1 MPAEMLTATVAAATG
16 SEPSPSQEL
25 VLAEAATGSEPP
37 PSQELLANAT
47 LDHFS
52 ICLVAQLKAYC
63 RVRLNSTESP
73 ALLNLKK
80 GSVREAMAG
89 VQNLIFLAHSFRQR
103 EISLSM
109 DEEPVADGQEVEQV
123 SASQPSVRRHSIQGT
138 VEKSHDDFTFFNRH
152 FVEGM
157 FSTFTLP
164 EQRPME
170 LADGNDTRFAEEA
183 CKLI

>member
-1 MPAEMLTATVAAATG
+1 MSTAKVAAATG
-16 SEPSPSQEL
+16 SEPPPSQEL
-25 VLAEAATGSEPP
+25 VLAEMSTATATGSEPP
-37 PSQELLANAT
+37 SSQELLANAT

-52 ICLVAQLKAYC
+52 VCLVAQLKAYC

-103 EISLSM
+103 EISLSI

-123 SASQPSVRRHSIQGT
+123 SASQPSVRRHF
-138 VEKSHDDFTFFNRH
+138 D
-152 FVEGM
+152 
-157 FSTFTLP
+157 
-164 EQRPME
+164 
-170 LADGNDTRFAEEA
+170 
-183 CKLI
+183 